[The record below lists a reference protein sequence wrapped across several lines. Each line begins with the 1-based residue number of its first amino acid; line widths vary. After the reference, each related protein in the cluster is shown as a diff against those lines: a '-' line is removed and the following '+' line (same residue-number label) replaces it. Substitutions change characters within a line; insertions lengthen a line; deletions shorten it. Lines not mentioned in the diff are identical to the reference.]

1 MSIWHRFL
9 DWIGL
14 RPKSGSRT
22 YEISK
27 SLQVTL
33 STIARHEGR
42 PEHELLP
49 DILAAGLSQYVTKD
63 KLWNRWQ
70 SLSPR
75 EREVAALAC
84 LGPHQPR
91 DRQTSRHLP
100 RNRQS
105 PPPTRHD
112 EIRRHQPLAAAHAP
126 AGMGFFRVGK
136 PPAPPLPITYPKNL
150 ATLPTGYPQSIPAGY
165 PAGTFDICPKPL
177 FLGYG

>member
-14 RPKSGSRT
+14 RPKSGPRT
-22 YEISK
+22 YEISE

-84 LGPHQPR
+84 LGYTNREIGKRLDISSETVKVRLQHVMMKYGV
-91 DRQTSRHLP
+91 TSRSQLRMLLQEWDFSEWDKP
-100 RNRQS
+100 KRRPS
-105 PPPTRHD
+105 P
-112 EIRRHQPLAAAHAP
+112 
-126 AGMGFFRVGK
+126 
-136 PPAPPLPITYPKNL
+136 
-150 ATLPTGYPQSIPAGY
+150 
-165 PAGTFDICPKPL
+165 
-177 FLGYG
+177 